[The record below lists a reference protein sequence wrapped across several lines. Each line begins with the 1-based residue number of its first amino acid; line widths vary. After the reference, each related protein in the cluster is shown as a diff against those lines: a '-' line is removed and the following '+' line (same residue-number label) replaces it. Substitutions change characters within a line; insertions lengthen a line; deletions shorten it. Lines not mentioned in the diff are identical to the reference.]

1 MEQNKF
7 ELLDEVE
14 TDINTQPDAKPELKE
29 YEKLLLAER
38 NRRDHEKAIRLIKYG
53 CFEQKTEPTVD
64 YNELELIPTKKYK
77 GIYTL
82 YRHNDTM
89 QLMFVCPLVED
100 NKGDTTER
108 KDLKPYAYDIIYIEA
123 MDNETYLMVSKAAR
137 NNIKNALT
145 IGYKTSII
153 LYFVGV
159 ALLLINFFYH
169 VATQFQSSG
178 SFGSALFAGMY
189 YCASFFAG
197 LLIATPILVLLILKY
212 KKYKEE

>member
-7 ELLDEVE
+7 ELLDEIE
-14 TDINTQPDAKPELKE
+14 ADIDHQPDTKPELKE

-53 CFEQKTEPTVD
+53 CFEQKTETTID
-64 YNELELIPTKKYK
+64 YSLLELIPTKKYK
-77 GIYTL
+77 GVYTL
-82 YRHNDTM
+82 YRNIETM
-89 QLMFVCPLVED
+89 QLIFVCPLIED

-108 KDLKPYAYDIIYIEA
+108 KDLKPYAYDMIYIEL

-137 NNIKNALT
+137 NNLKNALT

-153 LYFVGV
+153 LYFVSIVLFLFCYFYYV
-159 ALLLINFFYH
+159 AETVASQNFF
-169 VATQFQSSG
+169 T
-178 SFGSALFAGMY
+178 ALI
-189 YCASFFAG
+189 ASLGYWQVFFIG
-197 LLIATPILVLLILKY
+197 IVIATPLLVLLILKY